1 MSIEN
6 QNDAKAFY
14 GRLFTVKS
22 LLESNV
28 QYGHSPRRWNP
39 KMEKYIY
46 GIQGG
51 MHIINLKLTAIH
63 LEKALRVLRD
73 CASKGGKILFASTKK
88 QASGI
93 VSKYAA
99 ECNQFYMEGR
109 WPGGVLTNWK
119 TFSTSISKLDKYDK
133 MLEVGEGGS
142 LTKKER
148 LILKREYE
156 NLLKL
161 LAGIRHMNGIPSM
174 LFVIGNIETRTAI
187 QEAKKMKIP
196 IISVVDTNANPEEI
210 ENIIPGNDDSRTA
223 IELYCR
229 LAKEAILEGLAN
241 PTADNRKNDYSKKE
255 SFSVDKSRNEKVKK
269 LRSSVADPSKNLKPI
284 KEVSDDKQPKVI
296 KIDNVDDKN

>member
-1 MSIEN
+1 MTTEN
-6 QNDAKAFY
+6 QNDSKAFY

-22 LLESNV
+22 LLEGNV

-63 LEKALRVLRD
+63 LEKALRILRD

-88 QASGI
+88 QAAGI
-93 VSKYAA
+93 VSKYAI
-99 ECNQFYMEGR
+99 ECKQFYMEGR

-133 MLEVGEGGS
+133 MLESGENS
-142 LTKKER
+142 ALTKKEK

-161 LAGIRHMNGIPSM
+161 LAGIRHMGGVPSM
-174 LFVIGNIETRTAI
+174 LFVIGNIETKTAI
-187 QEAKKMKIP
+187 QEAKRMKIP
-196 IISVVDTNANPEEI
+196 IISIVDTNANPEGI
-210 ENIIPGNDDSRTA
+210 DNIIPGNDDSRVA
-223 IELYCR
+223 IELYCK

-241 PTADNRKNDYSKKE
+241 PTSDSRRSSYPKRENFSNDKQ
-255 SFSVDKSRNEKVKK
+255 RGEKVKK
-269 LRSSVADPSKNLKPI
+269 LRNSVVDPSKNLKPI
-284 KEVSDDKQPKVI
+284 LEVAENAKVDTTEESS
-296 KIDNVDDKN
+296 KKAE